1 MFKIILGDN
10 MVNVDD
16 AVIAR
21 LESYGERFE
30 ILVDAELA
38 ADYKRGQDIAI
49 EDVLAVEEVFKD
61 AHKADKASEEAME
74 KAFETTDALEVAD
87 KIIKKGN
94 IQITANQKRKMQ
106 EEKTK
111 QVIAQIAREAI
122 NPQTKL
128 PHPPQRIQKAMEE
141 AKVHIDPMKSVE
153 EQIEPTVKA
162 ILTKIP
168 IRIEIVKIAAK
179 IPGTYAG
186 KAYSTITQ
194 YGKLEKEEWMN
205 DGSWIGVIEI
215 PGGLQDEFYTAL
227 SGLTHGEVE
236 TKLID

>member
-1 MFKIILGDN
+1 

-21 LESYGERFE
+21 LETYGERFE
-30 ILVDAELA
+30 ILVDPELA
-38 ADYKRGQDIAI
+38 ADYRRGGEIDISDI
-49 EDVLAVEEVFKD
+49 LAVEEIFKD
-61 AHKADKASEEAME
+61 AHKADKASEENMK

-87 KIIKKGN
+87 IIIHKGN
-94 IQITANQKRKMQ
+94 IQITANQKRKMK

-111 QVIAQIAREAI
+111 QVITQIAREAI

-128 PHPPQRIQKAMEE
+128 PHPPKRIAKAMEE
-141 AKVHIDPMKSVE
+141 AKVHIDPMKTVE

-168 IRIEIVKIAAK
+168 IRIEKVEVAVK
-179 IPGTYAG
+179 IPGVYAG

-194 YGKLEKEEWMN
+194 YGKIIKEEWEN
-205 DGSWIGVIEI
+205 DGSWIGIIEI

-236 TKLID
+236 TKLLK

>member
-1 MFKIILGDN
+1 

-38 ADYKRGQDIAI
+38 ADYKRGNDIEI
-49 EDVLAVEEVFKD
+49 ENVLAVEEVFKD
-61 AHKADKASEEAME
+61 AHKADKASEENMM

-87 KIIKKGN
+87 IIIKKGN
-94 IQITANQKRKMQ
+94 IQITANQRKKMQ

-111 QVIAQIAREAI
+111 QVISKIAREAI

-128 PHPPQRIQKAMEE
+128 PHPPNRIEKAMEE
-141 AKVHIDPMKSVE
+141 AKVHIDPMKTVE

-168 IRIEIVKIAAK
+168 IRIEKVQVAVK

-186 KAYSTITQ
+186 KSYSIVSQ
-194 YGKLEKEEWMN
+194 YGKLIKEEWEN
-205 DGSWIGVIEI
+205 DGSWIGIVEI
-215 PGGLQDEFYTAL
+215 PGGLQDKFYTDL

-236 TKLID
+236 TKLLK

>member
-1 MFKIILGDN
+1 

-38 ADYKRGQDIAI
+38 ADYKSGQDIAI
-49 EDVLAVEEVFKD
+49 EDVLAVEEIFKD
-61 AHKADKASEEAME
+61 AHKADKASEENME
-74 KAFETTDALEVAD
+74 KVFETTDALEVAD
-87 KIIKKGN
+87 KIIKKGT
-94 IQITANQKRKMQ
+94 IQITANQRKKMQ

-128 PHPPQRIQKAMEE
+128 PHPPNRIQKAMEE

-153 EQIEPTVKA
+153 SQIQPTVKA

-168 IRIEIVKIAAK
+168 IRIEKVKVAVK

-186 KAYSTITQ
+186 KAYSTISQ
-194 YGKLEKEEWMN
+194 YGKLEREEWMN
-205 DGSWIGVIEI
+205 DGSWIGVVEI

>member
-1 MFKIILGDN
+1 

-38 ADYKRGQDIAI
+38 ADYKRGNDIEI
-49 EDVLAVEEVFKD
+49 EDVLAVEEIFKD
-61 AHKADKASEEAME
+61 AHKADKASEENML
-74 KAFETTDALEVAD
+74 KAFETTDPLEVAD
-87 KIIKKGN
+87 IIIKKGN
-94 IQITANQKRKMQ
+94 IQITANQRRKMQ

-111 QVIAQIAREAI
+111 QVISKIAQEAI

-128 PHPPQRIQKAMEE
+128 PHPPQRIAKAMEE
-141 AKVHIDPMKSVE
+141 AKVHIDPMKTVE

-168 IRIEIVKIAAK
+168 IRIEKVQVAVK

-186 KAYSTITQ
+186 KAYSVITQ
-194 YGKLEKEEWMN
+194 YGKLIKEEWEN
-205 DGSWIGVIEI
+205 DGSWIGIIEI
-215 PGGLQDEFYTAL
+215 PGGLQDKFYTEL

-236 TKLID
+236 TKLL

>member
-1 MFKIILGDN
+1 

-38 ADYKRGQDIAI
+38 ADYKSGKDIAI
-49 EDVLAVEEVFKD
+49 EDVLAVEEIFKD

-74 KAFETTDALEVAD
+74 KVFETTDALEVAD
-87 KIIKKGN
+87 KIIKKGQ

-153 EQIEPTVKA
+153 EQIQPTIKA

-168 IRIEIVKIAAK
+168 IRIEKVKIAAK

-194 YGKLEKEEWMN
+194 FGKLEKEEWMN

-215 PGGLQDEFYTAL
+215 PGGLQDEFFTAL

>member
-1 MFKIILGDN
+1 

-38 ADYKRGQDIAI
+38 ADYKRGNDIEI
-49 EDVLAVEEVFKD
+49 ESVLAVEEIFKD
-61 AHKADKASEEAME
+61 AHKADKASEENMQ

-87 KIIKKGN
+87 IIIKKGS
-94 IQITANQKRKMQ
+94 IQITANQRKKMQ

-111 QVIAQIAREAI
+111 QVIDKIAREAI

-128 PHPPQRIQKAMEE
+128 PHPPKRIAKAMEE
-141 AKVHIDPMKSVE
+141 AKVHIDPMKTVE

-168 IRIEIVKIAAK
+168 IRIEKVEVAVK

-186 KAYSTITQ
+186 KSYSVVSQ
-194 YGKLEKEEWMN
+194 YGKLIKEEWAN
-205 DGSWIGVIEI
+205 DGSWIGIVEI
-215 PGGLQDEFYTAL
+215 PGGLQDKFYTEL

-236 TKLID
+236 TKLLK

>member
-1 MFKIILGDN
+1 

-38 ADYKRGQDIAI
+38 ADYKAGADINI

-61 AHKADKASEEAME
+61 AHKADKVSEENMN
-74 KAFETTDALEVAD
+74 KVFETTDVLEVSD
-87 KIIKKGN
+87 KILKKGT
-94 IQITANQKRKMQ
+94 IQITSNQRKKMQ

-128 PHPPQRIQKAMEE
+128 PHPPKRIQKAMEE

-153 EQIEPTVKA
+153 SQIQPTVKA

-168 IRIEIVKIAAK
+168 IRIEKVKVAVK
-179 IPGTYAG
+179 IPGVYAG
-186 KAYSTITQ
+186 KAYSAVTQ

-205 DGSWIGVIEI
+205 DGSWIGVVEI
-215 PGGLQDEFYTAL
+215 PGGLQDEFYTSL

-236 TKLID
+236 TKLL

>member
-1 MFKIILGDN
+1 

-30 ILVDAELA
+30 ILVDPELA
-38 ADYKRGQDIAI
+38 ADYKRGEDI
-49 EDVLAVEEVFKD
+49 DLSTVLAVEEIFKD
-61 AHKADKASEEAME
+61 AHKADKSSEDAMM
-74 KAFETTDALEVAD
+74 KAFETTDPLEVAD
-87 KIIKKGN
+87 KIIKKGT
-94 IQITANQKRKMQ
+94 IQITANQRKKML
-106 EEKTK
+106 EEKKK
-111 QVIAQIAREAI
+111 QVIAKIAREAI

-128 PHPPQRIQKAMEE
+128 PHPPNRIEKAMEE
-141 AKVHIDPMKSVE
+141 AKVHIDPMKTVE

-168 IRIEIVKIAAK
+168 IRIEKVQVAVK
-179 IPGTYAG
+179 IPGSYAG
-186 KAYSTITQ
+186 KGYSTITQ
-194 YGKLEKEEWMN
+194 YGKIVKEEWEN
-205 DGSWIGVIEI
+205 DGSWIGIIEI

-236 TKLID
+236 TKLLK

>member
-1 MFKIILGDN
+1 

-38 ADYKRGQDIAI
+38 ADYKRGEDIAI

-61 AHKADKASEEAME
+61 AHKADKASEENMQ
-74 KAFETTDALEVAD
+74 KAFETVDALEVAD
-87 KIIKKGN
+87 IIIKKGT

-106 EEKTK
+106 EEKTR
-111 QVIAQIAREAI
+111 QVINKISQEAI

-128 PHPPQRIQKAMEE
+128 PHPPKRIEKAMEE
-141 AKVHIDPMKSVE
+141 AKVHIDPMKTVE

-168 IRIEIVKIAAK
+168 IRIEKVQVAVK

-186 KAYSTITQ
+186 KSYSIITQ
-194 YGKLEKEEWMN
+194 YGKLIKEEWEN
-205 DGSWIGVIEI
+205 DGSWIGIVEI
-215 PGGLQDEFYTAL
+215 PGGLQDKFYTDL

-236 TKLID
+236 TRLL

>member
-1 MFKIILGDN
+1 

-38 ADYKRGQDIAI
+38 ADYKRGNDIEI
-49 EDVLAVEEVFKD
+49 EDVLAVEEIFKD
-61 AHKADKASEEAME
+61 AHKADKASEENML
-74 KAFETTDALEVAD
+74 KAFETTDPLEVAD
-87 KIIKKGN
+87 IIIKKGS
-94 IQITANQKRKMQ
+94 IQITANQRRKMQ

-111 QVIAQIAREAI
+111 QVISKIAQEAI

-128 PHPPQRIQKAMEE
+128 PHPPQRIAKAMEE
-141 AKVHIDPMKSVE
+141 AKVHIDPMKTVE

-168 IRIEIVKIAAK
+168 IRIEKVQVAVK

-186 KAYSTITQ
+186 KSYSVITQ
-194 YGKLEKEEWMN
+194 YGKLIKEEWEN
-205 DGSWIGVIEI
+205 DGSWIGIIEI
-215 PGGLQDEFYTAL
+215 PGGLQDKFYTEL

-236 TKLID
+236 TKLL

>member
-1 MFKIILGDN
+1 

-38 ADYKRGQDIAI
+38 ADYKSGQDIAI

-74 KAFETTDALEVAD
+74 KVFETTDALEVAD
-87 KIIKKGN
+87 KIIKKGQ

-153 EQIEPTVKA
+153 EQIQPTVKA

-168 IRIEIVKIAAK
+168 IRIEKVKIAAK

-215 PGGLQDEFYTAL
+215 PCGLQDEFYTAL

-236 TKLID
+236 TKLLD

>member
-1 MFKIILGDN
+1 

-21 LESYGERFE
+21 LERYGERFE

-38 ADYKRGQDIAI
+38 ADYKRGEDIDI
-49 EDVLAVEEVFKD
+49 SKVIAVEEVFKD

-87 KIIKKGN
+87 KIIHKGQ

-111 QVIAQIAREAI
+111 QVINQIAREAI

-128 PHPPQRIQKAMEE
+128 PHPPKRIAKAMEE
-141 AKVHIDPMKSVE
+141 AKIHIDPMKTVE
-153 EQIEPTVKA
+153 EQIAPTVKA

-168 IRIEIVKIAAK
+168 IRIEKVQVAVK

-186 KAYSTITQ
+186 KGYSTITQ
-194 YGKLEKEEWMN
+194 YGKLIKEEWEN
-205 DGSWIGVIEI
+205 DGSWIGIVEI

-227 SGLTHGEVE
+227 SGLTHGVVE
-236 TKLID
+236 TKLIK

>member
-1 MFKIILGDN
+1 

-38 ADYKRGQDIAI
+38 ADYKSGQDIAI

-74 KAFETTDALEVAD
+74 KVFETTDALEVAD
-87 KIIKKGN
+87 KIIKKGQ

-128 PHPPQRIQKAMEE
+128 PHPPQRIQKAMDE

-153 EQIEPTVKA
+153 EQIQPTVKA

-168 IRIEIVKIAAK
+168 IRIEKVKIAAK

-236 TKLID
+236 TKLLD

>member
-168 IRIEIVKIAAK
+168 IRIEKVKIAAK

>member
-1 MFKIILGDN
+1 
-10 MVNVDD
+10 MVNVDE

-38 ADYKRGQDIAI
+38 ADYKRGEDIAI
-49 EDVLAVEEVFKD
+49 EDVVAVEEVFKD
-61 AHKADKASEEAME
+61 AHKADKASEETML

-87 KIIKKGN
+87 KILHKGT
-94 IQITANQKRKMQ
+94 IQITAQQKRQMQ
-106 EEKTK
+106 EEKTR
-111 QVIAQIAREAI
+111 QVINQIAREAI

-128 PHPPQRIQKAMEE
+128 PHPPKRIQKAMEE
-141 AKVHIDPMKSVE
+141 AKVHVDPMKTVE
-153 EQIEPTVKA
+153 EQIQPTVKA

-168 IRIEIVKIAAK
+168 IRIEKVQVAIK

-186 KAYSTITQ
+186 KAYSTINQ
-194 YGKLEKEEWMN
+194 YGKLQKEEWES
-205 DGSWIGVIEI
+205 DGSWIGIVEI
-215 PGGLQDEFYTAL
+215 PGGLQDEFFTAL

-236 TKLID
+236 SKLIK

>member
-1 MFKIILGDN
+1 

-38 ADYKRGQDIAI
+38 ADYKRGNDIEI
-49 EDVLAVEEVFKD
+49 ESVLAVEEIFKD
-61 AHKADKASEEAME
+61 AHKADKASDENMM

-87 KIIKKGN
+87 IIIKKGT
-94 IQITANQKRKMQ
+94 IQITANQRKKMQ
-106 EEKTK
+106 EEKTR
-111 QVIAQIAREAI
+111 QVISKIAREAI

-128 PHPPQRIQKAMEE
+128 PHPPNRIEKAMEE
-141 AKVHIDPMKSVE
+141 AKVHIDPMKTVE

-168 IRIEIVKIAAK
+168 IRIEKVQVAVK

-186 KAYSTITQ
+186 KSYSVITQ
-194 YGKLEKEEWMN
+194 YGKLIKEEWEN
-205 DGSWIGVIEI
+205 DGSWIGIVEI
-215 PGGLQDEFYTAL
+215 PGGLQDKFYTDL

-236 TKLID
+236 TKLLK

>member
-1 MFKIILGDN
+1 

-74 KAFETTDALEVAD
+74 KVFESTDALEVAD

-153 EQIEPTVKA
+153 EQIQPTVKA

-168 IRIEIVKIAAK
+168 IRIEKVKVAVK

-186 KAYSTITQ
+186 KAYSTVSQ
-194 YGKLEKEEWMN
+194 YGKLEREEWMN
-205 DGSWIGVIEI
+205 DGSWIGLVEI

-236 TKLID
+236 TKLVD

>member
-1 MFKIILGDN
+1 

-168 IRIEIVKIAAK
+168 IRIEKVKIAAK

>member
-1 MFKIILGDN
+1 

-38 ADYKRGQDIAI
+38 ADYKRGQDLAI
-49 EDVLAVEEVFKD
+49 EDVVAVEEVFKD
-61 AHKADKASEEAME
+61 AHKADKASEENMM
-74 KAFETTDALEVAD
+74 KVFETTDALEVAD
-87 KIIKKGN
+87 KIIKKGT

-106 EEKTK
+106 EEKTR

-128 PHPPQRIQKAMEE
+128 PHPPQRIENAMQE

-168 IRIEIVKIAAK
+168 IRIEKVQVAVK

-186 KAYSTITQ
+186 KGYSTITQ
-194 YGKLEKEEWMN
+194 YGKLIKEEWMN
-205 DGSWIGVIEI
+205 DGSWIGVVEI
-215 PGGLQDEFYTAL
+215 PGGLQDDFYTAL

-236 TKLID
+236 TKLL

>member
-1 MFKIILGDN
+1 
-10 MVNVDD
+10 MVNVDE

-38 ADYKRGQDIAI
+38 SDYKSGSDVAI
-49 EDVLAVEEVFKD
+49 EDVIAVEEVFKD
-61 AHKADKASEEAME
+61 AHKADKASEENMM
-74 KAFETTDALEVAD
+74 KVFETTDVLEVAD
-87 KIIKKGN
+87 KIIHKGT
-94 IQITANQKRKMQ
+94 IHITAKQRRQMQ

-128 PHPPQRIQKAMEE
+128 PHPPKRIQKAMEE

-153 EQIEPTVKA
+153 SQIKPTVKA

-168 IRIEIVKIAAK
+168 IRIEKVQVAVK

-186 KAYSTITQ
+186 KAYSTISQ
-194 YGKLEKEEWMN
+194 FGKLQKEEWES
-205 DGSWIGVIEI
+205 DGSWIGIVEI
-215 PGGLQDEFYTAL
+215 PGGLQDEFYREL
-227 SGLTHGEVE
+227 SGMTHGEVE
-236 TKLID
+236 TKLMK

>member
-1 MFKIILGDN
+1 MP
-10 MVNVDD
+10 
-16 AVIAR
+16 
-21 LESYGERFE
+21 
-30 ILVDAELA
+30 
-38 ADYKRGQDIAI
+38 
-49 EDVLAVEEVFKD
+49 VE
-61 AHKADKASEEAME
+61 
-74 KAFETTDALEVAD
+74 
-87 KIIKKGN
+87 G
-94 IQITANQKRKMQ
+94 Q

-168 IRIEIVKIAAK
+168 IRIEKVKIAAK

>member
-1 MFKIILGDN
+1 

-38 ADYKRGQDIAI
+38 ADYKRGEDIDI
-49 EDVLAVEEVFKD
+49 SDVLAVEEIFKD
-61 AHKADKASEEAME
+61 AHKADKVSEELME
-74 KAFETTDALEVAD
+74 KVFENTDPLEVAD
-87 KIIKKGN
+87 QIIKKGT
-94 IQITANQKRKMQ
+94 IQITANQRRKMQ

-111 QVIAQIAREAI
+111 QVINQIAREAI

-128 PHPPQRIQKAMEE
+128 PHPPKRIAKAMEE
-141 AKVHIDPMKSVE
+141 AKVHIDPLKTVQ
-153 EQIEPTVKA
+153 EQINPTVKA

-168 IRIEIVKIAAK
+168 ISIEKVQVAVK

-194 YGKLEKEEWMN
+194 YGTLQKEEWEN
-205 DGSWIGVIEI
+205 DGSWIGIVEI
-215 PGGLQDEFYTAL
+215 PGGLQDEFYTSL
-227 SGLTHGEVE
+227 SGLTHGDVE
-236 TKLID
+236 TKLLK

>member
-1 MFKIILGDN
+1 

-49 EDVLAVEEVFKD
+49 EDVVAVEEVFKD
-61 AHKADKASEEAME
+61 AHKADKASEENMM
-74 KAFETTDALEVAD
+74 KVFETTDALEVAD
-87 KIIKKGN
+87 KIIKKGT

-106 EEKTK
+106 EEKTR

-128 PHPPQRIQKAMEE
+128 PHPPQRIENAMQE

-168 IRIEIVKIAAK
+168 IRIEKVQVAVK

-186 KAYSTITQ
+186 KGYSTITQ
-194 YGKLEKEEWMN
+194 YGKLIKEEWMN
-205 DGSWIGVIEI
+205 DGSWIGVVEI
-215 PGGLQDEFYTAL
+215 PGGLQDDFYTAL

-236 TKLID
+236 TKLL

>member
-1 MFKIILGDN
+1 

-49 EDVLAVEEVFKD
+49 EDVLAVEEIFKD

-168 IRIEIVKIAAK
+168 IRIEKVKIAAK

>member
-1 MFKIILGDN
+1 

-38 ADYKRGQDIAI
+38 ADYKRGEDITI

-61 AHKADKASEEAME
+61 AHKADKASEENMQ
-74 KAFETTDALEVAD
+74 KAFETVDALEVAD
-87 KIIKKGN
+87 IIIKKGT

-106 EEKTK
+106 EEKTR
-111 QVIAQIAREAI
+111 QVINKISQEAI

-128 PHPPQRIQKAMEE
+128 PHPPKRIEKAMEE
-141 AKVHIDPMKSVE
+141 AKVHIDPMKTVE

-168 IRIEIVKIAAK
+168 IRIEKVQVAVK

-186 KAYSTITQ
+186 KSYSVITQ
-194 YGKLEKEEWMN
+194 YGKLIKEEWEN
-205 DGSWIGVIEI
+205 DGSWIGIVEI
-215 PGGLQDEFYTAL
+215 PGGLQDKFYTDL

-236 TKLID
+236 TRLL

>member
-1 MFKIILGDN
+1 

-61 AHKADKASEEAME
+61 AHKADKASEETME
-74 KAFETTDALEVAD
+74 KVFETSDPLEVAD

-168 IRIEIVKIAAK
+168 IRIEKVKIAAK

-194 YGKLEKEEWMN
+194 FGKLEREEWMN

>member
-1 MFKIILGDN
+1 

-38 ADYKRGQDIAI
+38 ADYKRGEDIAI

-61 AHKADKASEEAME
+61 AHKADKASEENMQ
-74 KAFETTDALEVAD
+74 KAFETVDALEVAD
-87 KIIKKGN
+87 IIIKKGT

-106 EEKTK
+106 EEKTR
-111 QVIAQIAREAI
+111 QVINKISQEAI

-128 PHPPQRIQKAMEE
+128 PHPPKRIEKAMEE
-141 AKVHIDPMKSVE
+141 AKVHIDPMKTVE
-153 EQIEPTVKA
+153 EQIEPTVKS

-168 IRIEIVKIAAK
+168 IRIEKVQVAVK

-186 KAYSTITQ
+186 KSYSVITQ
-194 YGKLEKEEWMN
+194 YGKLIKEEWEN
-205 DGSWIGVIEI
+205 DGSWIGIVEI
-215 PGGLQDEFYTAL
+215 PGGLQDKFYTDL

-236 TKLID
+236 TRLL

>member
-1 MFKIILGDN
+1 

-38 ADYKRGQDIAI
+38 ADYKRGEDIDI
-49 EDVLAVEEVFKD
+49 STVLAVEEIFKD
-61 AHKADKASEEAME
+61 AHKADKASEENME
-74 KAFETTDALEVAD
+74 KAFETTDPLEVAD
-87 KIIKKGN
+87 KIIHKGQ
-94 IQITANQKRKMQ
+94 IQITANQRRKMQ

-111 QVIAQIAREAI
+111 QVISTIAREAI

-128 PHPPQRIQKAMEE
+128 PHPPARIEKAMTE
-141 AKVHIDPMKSVE
+141 AKVHIDPMKTVQ

-168 IRIEIVKIAAK
+168 IRIEKVQIAVK

-194 YGKLEKEEWMN
+194 YGKLIKEEWEN
-205 DGSWIGVIEI
+205 DGSWIGIVEI
-215 PGGLQDEFYTAL
+215 PGGLQDDFFTAL

-236 TKLID
+236 TKLIK

>member
-1 MFKIILGDN
+1 

-38 ADYKRGQDIAI
+38 ADYKSGKDIAI
-49 EDVLAVEEVFKD
+49 EDVLAVEEIFKD

-74 KAFETTDALEVAD
+74 KVFETTDALEVAD
-87 KIIKKGN
+87 KIIKKGQ

-153 EQIEPTVKA
+153 EQIQPTVKA

-168 IRIEIVKIAAK
+168 IRIEKVKIAAK

-194 YGKLEKEEWMN
+194 FGKLEKEEWMN

-215 PGGLQDEFYTAL
+215 PGGLQDEFFTAL

>member
-1 MFKIILGDN
+1 

-21 LESYGERFE
+21 FESYGERFE

-38 ADYKRGQDIAI
+38 ADYKRGNDI
-49 EDVLAVEEVFKD
+49 ELEKVLAVEEIFKD
-61 AHKADKASEEAME
+61 AHKGDKASEENML

-87 KIIKKGN
+87 RIIKKGT

-111 QVIAQIAREAI
+111 QVINRIAQEAI

-128 PHPPQRIQKAMEE
+128 PHPPKRIEKAMEE
-141 AKVHIDPMKSVE
+141 AKVHIDPMKTVD

-168 IRIEIVKIAAK
+168 IRIEKVQIAVK

-186 KAYSTITQ
+186 KSYSLITQ
-194 YGKLEKEEWMN
+194 FGKLIKEEWEN
-205 DGSWIGVIEI
+205 DGSWIGIVEI
-215 PGGLQDEFYTAL
+215 PGGLQDKFYTEL

-236 TKLID
+236 TKLL

>member
-1 MFKIILGDN
+1 

-38 ADYKRGQDIAI
+38 ADYKRGEDIAI

-61 AHKADKASEEAME
+61 AHKADKASEENMQ
-74 KAFETTDALEVAD
+74 KAFETVDALEVAD
-87 KIIKKGN
+87 IIIKKGT

-106 EEKTK
+106 EEKTR
-111 QVIAQIAREAI
+111 QVINKISQEAI

-128 PHPPQRIQKAMEE
+128 PHPPKRIEKAMEE
-141 AKVHIDPMKSVE
+141 AKVHIDPMKTVE

-168 IRIEIVKIAAK
+168 IRIEKVQVAVK

-186 KAYSTITQ
+186 KSYSVITQ
-194 YGKLEKEEWMN
+194 YGKLIKEEWEN
-205 DGSWIGVIEI
+205 DGSWIGIVEI
-215 PGGLQDEFYTAL
+215 PGGLQDKFYTDL

-236 TKLID
+236 TRLL